1 MKKIS
6 LILFVVFGFG
16 LLENVVADINSGL
29 VAHYKFDGSANDST
43 VNGNNGTEN
52 GGVTYVAVKH
62 GQVANFDGNN
72 DDVNVRHN
80 SIFNLTTFSISGW
93 INVEDTSSNQ
103 KLFFKDQTNNF
114 NHDFQLY
121 INNSSLIVQLQNGSQ
136 QASLIAPSITEGWH
150 HVVFTSNGDSSN
162 NLYMDSILKDT
173 NSISWVLSGNTLDWS
188 FGSFSVEDAYFKGQL
203 DDVSI
208 YNRVLSNTEIQELY
222 QGSISCTSTGSA
234 TVDSNLDIHI
244 PLATFENSNIWI
256 DLEYNGP
263 SGFDHLWKLKDYGA
277 NQ

>member
-208 YNRVLSNTEIQELY
+208 YNPNFHPYKESSFKKVKIIRKASPQQYFGNSVSNFIYDYL
-222 QGSISCTSTGSA
+222 C
-234 TVDSNLDIHI
+234 
-244 PLATFENSNIWI
+244 
-256 DLEYNGP
+256 
-263 SGFDHLWKLKDYGA
+263 LKDAVKQDFDIILELGLITSSLF
-277 NQ
+277 